1 MKRVEIIITD
11 WTWVVSLYYR
21 GVIGYNSRG
30 RILHLFL

>member
-1 MKRVEIIITD
+1 MKRVEIFITE
-11 WTWVVSLYYR
+11 WTWVVSLYHR

>member
-1 MKRVEIIITD
+1 MARVEIISTE

-21 GVIGYNSRG
+21 VVIGYKSHG